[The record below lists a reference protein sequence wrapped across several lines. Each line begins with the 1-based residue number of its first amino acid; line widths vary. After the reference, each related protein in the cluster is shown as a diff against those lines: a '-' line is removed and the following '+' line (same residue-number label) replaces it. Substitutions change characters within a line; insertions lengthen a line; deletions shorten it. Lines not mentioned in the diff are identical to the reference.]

1 MHYLSNGF
9 ICAGLFNQF
18 SYNLVHYNA
27 KNQLGFSELV
37 VNEISKIKE
46 IGKSAINSVL
56 VLKKNYKDDSC
67 NQKNIVLITAGND
80 QNVNS
85 YLEKEGVDEDDED
98 EDDDIEII
106 EKKNIK

>member
-1 MHYLSNGF
+1 
-9 ICAGLFNQF
+9 
-18 SYNLVHYNA
+18 
-27 KNQLGFSELV
+27 
-37 VNEISKIKE
+37 
-46 IGKSAINSVL
+46 
-56 VLKKNYKDDSC
+56 LKKNYKDDSC

-98 EDDDIEII
+98 DEDDIEII